1 MLNGLKSL
9 IKLIVKLYKELIK
22 QLVVESDNLLN
33 WLKSFVE
40 FGEEQVKDKGERG
53 LKDSRESCMRWTSSS
68 SGSAPATLRWC
79 CCTILP

>member
-53 LKDSRESCMRWTSSS
+53 LKDSRESCMR
-68 SGSAPATLRWC
+68 
-79 CCTILP
+79 